1 MAASSAMGLRQPGR
15 GMRAFLLIWAGQL
28 ISILGSQLTGFAL
41 GVWVYQ
47 TTGSVTQLTL
57 ISFFASIPFLAVT
70 PLAGALVDRWNL
82 RWTMLLGDLGG
93 AFATLAYLALLASGL
108 LQIWHIYIIV
118 AITAVFGAF
127 QFPALSVATT
137 LIVPKEQLGRASG
150 LNPLAQGIAQLL
162 GPLLAGVL
170 VALVGLPG
178 VIAIDFA
185 SCLFAIATLLAVRIP
200 ARAAPAAGAQPP
212 ALGHDML
219 FGWRY
224 ILARPGLLSLLVLFA
239 VSNFMTAT
247 VVTLAKP
254 LILAFTTPAVLG
266 LILSVAGLGVLAGGL
281 AMSIWGGPR
290 RRVDGVLASF
300 ALSGV
305 CLLAG
310 GLAPSAWLIGAAAFL
325 FSIGTPII
333 AGCSQAIWQV
343 KVPAEVQGRVFA
355 TRSLIA
361 MSSLPLAFL
370 LTGPLADYVFEP
382 ALAPGGALA
391 GSVGRLI
398 GVGPGRGIALLFMAF
413 GALML
418 LLVLAGALYPR
429 LRNVEDDLPDARPEP
444 ARAVSAMPG
453 APEP

>member
-185 SCLFAIATLLAVRIP
+185 SCLF
-200 ARAAPAAGAQPP
+200 
-212 ALGHDML
+212 
-219 FGWRY
+219 
-224 ILARPGLLSLLVLFA
+224 
-239 VSNFMTAT
+239 
-247 VVTLAKP
+247 
-254 LILAFTTPAVLG
+254 
-266 LILSVAGLGVLAGGL
+266 
-281 AMSIWGGPR
+281 
-290 RRVDGVLASF
+290 
-300 ALSGV
+300 
-305 CLLAG
+305 
-310 GLAPSAWLIGAAAFL
+310 
-325 FSIGTPII
+325 
-333 AGCSQAIWQV
+333 
-343 KVPAEVQGRVFA
+343 
-355 TRSLIA
+355 
-361 MSSLPLAFL
+361 
-370 LTGPLADYVFEP
+370 
-382 ALAPGGALA
+382 
-391 GSVGRLI
+391 
-398 GVGPGRGIALLFMAF
+398 
-413 GALML
+413 
-418 LLVLAGALYPR
+418 
-429 LRNVEDDLPDARPEP
+429 
-444 ARAVSAMPG
+444 
-453 APEP
+453 